1 MSKRYA
7 PKYRKNYEYED
18 DYGIP
23 KGKRTD
29 GRRER
34 KLSYEEILEQY
45 ESEDLVELDE
55 SDDML

>member
-7 PKYRKNYEYED
+7 PKYRKSYDFED
-18 DYGIP
+18 NEN
-23 KGKRTD
+23 KVKRND

-45 ESEDLVELDE
+45 EEETALEYDNE
-55 SDDML
+55 DDML

>member
-7 PKYRKNYEYED
+7 PKYRKNNDFED
-18 DYGIP
+18 DEIRV
-23 KGKRTD
+23 KRND

-45 ESEDLVELDE
+45 EEETALEYDNE
-55 SDDML
+55 DDML

>member
-7 PKYRKNYEYED
+7 PKYRKSYDFED
-18 DYGIP
+18 DEI
-23 KGKRTD
+23 KVKRND

-45 ESEDLVELDE
+45 EEETALEYDNE
-55 SDDML
+55 DDML